1 MNFHIF
7 SVDFKM
13 YFVRGR
19 AV

>member
-7 SVDFKM
+7 YVDFKM